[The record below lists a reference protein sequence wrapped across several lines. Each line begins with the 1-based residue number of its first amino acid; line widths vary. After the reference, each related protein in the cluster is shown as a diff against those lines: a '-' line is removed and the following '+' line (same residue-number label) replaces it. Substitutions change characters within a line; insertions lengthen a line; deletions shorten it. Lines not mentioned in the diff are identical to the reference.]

1 MDVIDDRDV
10 ENQDLEQRTRL
21 AALTADVGLALTQ
34 SDNLEAVLQQCAQA
48 VVDRLD
54 GAFVRIWTSNDAERV
69 LELRAS
75 AGTEAQLDEPHGR
88 VPIGKFQV
96 GSIAQ
101 ERQPYLTNDV
111 IGDSRV
117 VDKAWAAREGMV
129 AFAGYPLMI
138 GDDVVGVLAMFAR
151 RRLGP
156 ADHAA
161 LESVAHG
168 IALALARWRIMDRL
182 RDSEARAVQRADAL
196 AKTTAELRRMNADL
210 DAFAYAASHDLRAPL
225 RGIANLAQW
234 IEEDL
239 QGSLSDETSEMLAL
253 LRTRMHR
260 MESLIDGILQY
271 SRAGRVHEPPEQV
284 DVAASI
290 EELVDLLAPESA
302 TIEIQG
308 ELPVFVT
315 ERVPLQQ
322 VFQNLLGNAIKHG
335 GDGVTITVSAVDEA
349 AHWRFVVADDGPGI
363 APEYHDRIWGIFQT
377 LEPRDRVEGTG
388 IGLSLVKKL
397 VETQGGTV
405 AVESQP
411 GAGSAFSFTWPKNN

>member
-1 MDVIDDRDV
+1 VDVIDHHDL
-10 ENQDLEQRTRL
+10 EHQELEQRSRL

-34 SDNLEAVLQQCAQA
+34 SDNLQVLQQCAQA

-54 GAFVRIWTSNDAERV
+54 AALARIWTLNDVGHV

-75 AGTEAQLDEPHGR
+75 AGIDTDLDDPDGS
-88 VPIGKFQV
+88 VPVGKYNIGL
-96 GSIAQ
+96 IAQ
-101 ERQPYLTNDV
+101 EQRPHLTNDV
-111 IGDSRV
+111 IGDARV
-117 VDKAWAAREGMV
+117 GDQVWAAREGVV

-138 GDDVVGVLAMFAR
+138 GDDLVGVLATFAR
-151 RRLGP
+151 HRLGP
-156 ADHAA
+156 ADYAA

-168 IALALARWRIMDRL
+168 IALALARWRMMDRL
-182 RDSEARAVQRADAL
+182 RDSEARAVQRAEAL
-196 AKTTAELRRMNADL
+196 AKTTAELRRMNGDL

-239 QGSLSDETSEMLAL
+239 QGSLSDDTSEMLAL

-260 MESLIDGILQY
+260 MEALIDGILQY

-284 DVAASI
+284 DVAATI

-302 TIEIQG
+302 TVEIDA

-335 GDGVTITVSAVDEA
+335 GEGVTITVSAIDEGPY
-349 AHWRFVVADDGPGI
+349 WRFVVADDGPGI
-363 APEYHDRIWGIFQT
+363 AKEYHDRIWGIFQT
-377 LEPRDRVEGTG
+377 LEARDRVEGTG

-397 VETQGGTV
+397 VEAQGGSV
-405 AVESQP
+405 GLESHP
-411 GAGSAFSFTWPKNN
+411 GAGAAFTFTWPKNS